1 MCDMSFLDKAK
12 ELLGKHDDKVDQ
24 ALNKAGDA
32 AKKKFAGNEQHID
45 TATKFARE
53 RTGAGDTTAQ
63 QQGQQQP
70 GQAPPPQ
77 GQQQPG
83 QAPPP
88 QGGQQP
94 PPPQQ

>member
-1 MCDMSFLDKAK
+1 MGFLDKAK

-53 RTGAGDTTAQ
+53 RTGEGDTTSE
-63 QQGQQQP
+63 QQGQQP
-70 GQAPPPQ
+70 GQPPQ

-88 QGGQQP
+88 PPPGQA

>member
-1 MCDMSFLDKAK
+1 MGFLDKAK

-53 RTGAGDTTAQ
+53 RTCLLYTSPSPRDS
-63 QQGQQQP
+63 
-70 GQAPPPQ
+70 
-77 GQQQPG
+77 
-83 QAPPP
+83 
-88 QGGQQP
+88 
-94 PPPQQ
+94 